1 MFALSYWKPGGEDE
15 GCCPPSLIHFP
26 PGPTHLHSGQ
36 RRKGRTY
43 ATEGGNPRSRVPGP
57 RKQEIW
63 ESDHRPVTFRAARA
77 LQGPL
82 HADPG
87 LSATR
92 GRAGSQS
99 ARRVGRGAAGGQA
112 QQPGERLGE
121 RASKRLGAGEER
133 QQLQSQPRVRE
144 GWGGEWEWGSGLSDD
159 LAPSCQGGRHRK
171 RMPRKQN

>member
-99 ARRVGRGAAGGQA
+99 ARRVGRGAAGGQV

-121 RASKRLGAGEER
+121 RASKRATGSRRRKAAASESA
-133 QQLQSQPRVRE
+133 QSSGGL
-144 GWGGEWEWGSGLSDD
+144 GWGVGVGVRSF
-159 LAPSCQGGRHRK
+159 
-171 RMPRKQN
+171 